1 MNSYKKKLLNL
12 IPSILLT
19 SSLCSTFSPSAAPS
33 RDTISESDTPSSII
47 RHNIS
52 KTVAETDPKKNS
64 HEKDV
69 STFNTYE
76 QSCSCINQCN
86 LDVSF
91 GIADIKYDNES
102 LKILEFG
109 EGTRSMF
116 SGYDSLYG
124 VGAMWRNIWDFLSQ
138 QNRILHFVDK
148 DLTTPAARRT
158 VAYTRLSTHRGI
170 GCSALHTLLNHPRF
184 TPNTPSL
191 TIIRHDPAHAPH
203 LHELAQIFPETLI
216 CNAAIAPF
224 VNNKKESDKLF
235 SGTLRQFR
243 PWALTI
249 NKQAVHNAV
258 PAILQACPAA
268 AFVIKPLAS
277 CKGNGVLF
285 ASRENLATTL
295 QTILQ
300 PAQRGPKTLSPN
312 EAFWRHDKNTELI
325 IESCETSKT
334 VLVDGAPYDATLRVV
349 YGLTHRP
356 QRIQSCILGMYWK
369 LPTTPLNQKGSLQ
382 DKKLSHI
389 GAASGKCAAPVSP
402 EDAEAITAIVQPL
415 LAQIYDQM
423 ISSSTLHTLEKGC
436 V

>member
-1 MNSYKKKLLNL
+1 MNSYKKRFLNL

-19 SSLCSTFSPSAAPS
+19 SSLCSAFSTSAAPPDS
-33 RDTISESDTPSSII
+33 ATTNKHAAASLII

-52 KTVAETDPKKNS
+52 KAAEEKDPKKKS
-64 HEKDV
+64 VEKEAAR
-69 STFNTYE
+69 FNTYE
-76 QSCSCINQCN
+76 QRCSCINQCK

-91 GIADIKYDNES
+91 GIADIKYDNGA

-116 SGYDSLYG
+116 SGYDSIYG
-124 VGAMWRNIWDFLSQ
+124 VGEMWRNIWDFLSQ
-138 QNRILHFVDK
+138 QNRSLYFVDK

-158 VAYTRLSTHRGI
+158 VAYTRLATHRGV
-170 GCSALHTLLNHPRF
+170 GCAALHTLLNHPRF

-191 TIIRHDPAHAPH
+191 TIIRHETAHAPH
-203 LHELAQIFPETLI
+203 LQQFAQIFPETLI

-224 VNNKKESDKLF
+224 VNNKKQSDQLF

-249 NKQAVHNAV
+249 NKQAVHNAI

-285 ASRENLATTL
+285 ASRENLAATL

-325 IESCETSKT
+325 IESCETSKA
-334 VLVDGAPYDATLRVV
+334 VLVEGAPYDATLRVV
-349 YGLTHRP
+349 YGLAHTP
-356 QRIQSCILGMYWK
+356 QRIQSSILGMYWK

-389 GAASGKCAAPVSP
+389 SGGTCAAPVLT
-402 EDAEAITAIVQPL
+402 EDAAAITAIVQPL